1 MAAITSAVIG
11 GLGVAKGV
19 YDTISANKRQKEH
32 QAELD
37 AYQRQELVNVYKDMP
52 ISTIGTDMMREDAAR
67 NMATSMNTIG
77 NAGTR
82 AIIGAT
88 PKLLAE
94 QNNVNRS
101 IQQSLEEQDIK
112 RNYVIAQDE
121 SNIRAMQ
128 EQREVNDLAGLGNA
142 IDVARQD
149 KNMGLN
155 TILNSAMAGASAFDS
170 AKTNKKIRE
179 GVNKGFTAPTTSFPS
194 TIGFKSSMMPSSPT
208 VSTSNDGLFDP
219 TYNSDLI
226 DKYGKKSNYK
236 F

>member
-112 RNYVIAQDE
+112 RNYAIAQDE

-142 IDVARQD
+142 IDVARHD
-149 KNMGLN
+149 KNTGLN
-155 TILNSAMAGASAFDS
+155 TILNSAGAIGGAFGKS
-170 AKTNKKIRE
+170 GATTSTTS
-179 GVNKGFTAPTTSFPS
+179 KGFTAPTTSFPS
-194 TIGFKSSMMPSSPT
+194 TIGFNP
-208 VSTSNDGLFDP
+208 
-219 TYNSDLI
+219 
-226 DKYGKKSNYK
+226 K
-236 F
+236 FQF